1 MRISCR
7 ADGAYLS
14 DPVVLMNVNSAAP
27 VLLDRDFFGVF
38 FSYCLLSNTI
48 TNAFEALDG
57 PADAFPLRSEFV
69 GSPGSIVI
77 FALPLGNAG
86 SGITEVQCS

>member
-14 DPVVLMNVNSAAP
+14 DPVVLINVNSAAP

-48 TNAFEALDG
+48 TNAFEASDG
-57 PADAFPLRSEFV
+57 PADAIPLRLELV
-69 GSPGSIVI
+69 DSPGSIVI
-77 FALPLGNAG
+77 FALPLGTNAG
-86 SGITEVQCS
+86 SVITEVQ